1 MDDELNIAK
10 LVIEDHDDHAREDL
24 DNLAWDK
31 NDEAWEVSQARLLK
45 ISTSKTAAS
54 IAAAKF
60 DNEVT
65 FSPPVLLGGFNI
77 LFKIEV
83 EGMASDV
90 FMRLP
95 CPDVSQFPSEKTLY
109 EGATARYVKQYT
121 KIPTPK
127 VFYYGDESEL
137 GPFMILE
144 RIPDCGLMSFRI
156 CAHIENTDI
165 PVVLD
170 PDISESSLERFYT
183 KAALCLLRLSRLSFN
198 RIGSLSEGEDNTF
211 SITGRP
217 LCKNMNNM
225 LQLANIP
232 RSVLPLE
239 SKTYSTA
246 DEWYVALAEMHIA
259 QLIFQHNDL
268 VRSEDDCRNKYVAR
282 QIFRRLAKDRQLSIF
297 GFSNDK
303 WSAQSETWTSKLSP
317 APSNVDSF
325 TLWADDFRPGNM
337 LIDDSDELA
346 AVIDWEFTYAAPTQ
360 FALDSP
366 WWLLLE
372 VPEMW
377 KTGIDD
383 WCKVYGMRLRT
394 FLSAMEK
401 AEKEENAGSEK
412 VTFLLSTHMRE
423 SWETGRFW
431 LDYAAKDSWAF
442 DTVFWKYLDQRFF
455 GKRKDGVT
463 KDNLWKSRVDL
474 LSEKEREAM
483 ETFVQ
488 WKMEDKKERILVD
501 WDPEEAKKR
510 FAELLFD

>member
-1 MDDELNIAK
+1 MNDELNIAK
-10 LVIEDHDDHAREDL
+10 LVIEDDDDDAREDL

-54 IAAAKF
+54 IAGAKF
-60 DNEVT
+60 DNEAT

-83 EGMASDV
+83 EGMASGV
-90 FMRLP
+90 FVQLP
-95 CPDVSQFPSEKTLY
+95 CHDVSQFQSEKSVY

-144 RIPDCGLMSFRI
+144 RISDCGLMSLRI
-156 CAHIENTDI
+156 CAHRENPDI
-165 PVVLD
+165 PAVLD
-170 PDISESSLERFYT
+170 PDISESLLEKFYK
-183 KAALCLLRLSRLSFN
+183 KAAFCLLRLSRLSFN
-198 RIGSLSEGEDNTF
+198 RIGSLSEGDDNTF
-211 SITGRP
+211 SINGRP

-268 VRSEDDCRNKYVAR
+268 VAR
-282 QIFRRLAKDRQLSIF
+282 QIFRGLAKDRQLSIF

-325 TLWADDFRPGNM
+325 TLWADDLRPGNM

-346 AVIDWEFTYAAPTQ
+346 AVIDWELTYAAPTQ

-366 WWLLLE
+366 GWLLLE

-377 KTGIDD
+377 NTGIDD

-401 AEKEENAGSEK
+401 DEKEENAGSENL
-412 VTFLLSTHMRE
+412 TFLLSTHMRE
-423 SWETGRFW
+423 SWKTGRFW

-455 GKRKDGVT
+455 GKRKDGVA
-463 KDNLWKSRVDL
+463 KDNLWKTRVDL
-474 LSEKEREAM
+474 LSEKEREVM
-483 ETFVQ
+483 EPFVQ
-488 WKMEDKKERILVD
+488 WKMEDKTERILVD